1 MFLSMVTLDTITET
15 WSKGMFKQPEL
26 RARCSDEELL
36 ALRQI
41 AEIERRKPTE
51 MLRELV
57 RASAMKHGVWPP
69 VPGAAVLTADGD
81 GSEADHAD

>member
-1 MFLSMVTLDTITET
+1 MI
-15 WSKGMFKQPEL
+15 KQPEL

-57 RASAMKHGVWPP
+57 RMSAKQHGVWPP
-69 VPGAAVLTADGD
+69 APARGD
-81 GSEADHAD
+81 GQEGGDD